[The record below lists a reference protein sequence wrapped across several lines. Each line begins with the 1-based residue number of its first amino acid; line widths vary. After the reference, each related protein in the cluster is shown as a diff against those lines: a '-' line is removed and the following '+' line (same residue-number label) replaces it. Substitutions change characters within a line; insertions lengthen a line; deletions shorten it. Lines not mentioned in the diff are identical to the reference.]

1 MGPVKLSIACA
12 AVALGVGFW
21 GGWLFHTE
29 GAGEQT
35 TIRPPLEVLTEEE
48 GELRVWGAWNVE
60 TGYVPDGIGAIE
72 IRCFRQEWLCIEAEA
87 NLLKHTE
94 GQDLTAEARVY
105 HISSWTDES
114 VDASQI
120 ITDRDCVR
128 RAVSI
133 QPSLKT
139 ASQTWVGV
147 GSCEADPGR
156 ATLVGDPF

>member
-1 MGPVKLSIACA
+1 MGHVKLSVACA
-12 AVALGVGFW
+12 AVALGVGFL

-29 GAGEQT
+29 DTEAQT
-35 TIRPPLEVLTEEE
+35 VIRPPMDVLTEE

-60 TGYVPDGIGAIE
+60 TGYVQPGIGAIE
-72 IRCFRQEWLCIEAEA
+72 IRCFQQESLCTEAEA

-105 HISSWTDES
+105 RISSWTDEAIE
-114 VDASQI
+114 ASQI
-120 ITDRDCVR
+120 ITDSDCVR
-128 RAVSI
+128 RVLSI
-133 QPSLKT
+133 QPLQKR
-139 ASQTWVGV
+139 ASQTWESV